1 MLRFSLLVGG
11 ALLLLLVVYLAGK
24 RPYRS
29 PRSVAANYDHWTR
42 DGLLERLWG
51 EHIHL
56 GYYGDPPRPQDFRAS
71 KARLVHEM
79 VHWAGL
85 HRLPPGSRLLDVGCG
100 IGGSA
105 RILAR
110 DYGFDVLGVSIS
122 SRQIDRARA
131 LTPDHLP
138 CRFAVMDALAMPMED
153 GCFDVIWTVEA
164 APHIAEKQRFADGL
178 LRLLKPGGRLVM
190 ADWNQRDPRRQPLSR
205 LERMVLNVL
214 LDQWGH
220 AAFASM
226 EAVQEH
232 LQASSYPCVGLRSA
246 DWSRATF
253 PAWPEAVLEG
263 FRRPWAVLS
272 LGPAAVVQG
281 LREVPTIL
289 LMAWAWRRGL
299 LRFGV
304 FCAERAGSGGGGRS
318 TAHRPSG

>member
-1 MLRFSLLVGG
+1 MAWLPLLISG
-11 ALLLLLVVYLAGK
+11 ALFLVCCIYLSGK

-29 PRSVAANYDHWTR
+29 SQSVAANYDNWTR

-51 EHIHL
+51 DHIHL
-56 GYYGDPPRPQDFRAS
+56 GYYGNPPQPQDFRAS

-85 HRLPPGSRLLDVGCG
+85 HRLTPGSRLLDVGCG
-100 IGGSA
+100 LGGSA

-110 DYGFDVLGVSIS
+110 DYGFEVLGISIS
-122 SRQIDRARA
+122 SQQIDRARA
-131 LTPDHLP
+131 LTPEHLP
-138 CRFAVMDALAMPMED
+138 CRFAVMDALAIPIAD
-153 GCFDVIWTVEA
+153 GYFDAVWTVEA
-164 APHIAEKQRFADGL
+164 APHIANKQRFANEL
-178 LRLLKPGGRLVM
+178 LRLLKPGGQLVM
-190 ADWNQRDPRRQPLSR
+190 ADWNQRDPRNQTPSR
-205 LERMVLNVL
+205 LEKMVLSIL
-214 LDQWGH
+214 LEQWGH

-232 LQASSYPCVGLRSA
+232 LHASPYGCVNLETA
-246 DWSRATF
+246 DWSEATL
-253 PAWPEAVLEG
+253 PAWPDAIWEG

-304 FCAERAGSGGGGRS
+304 FCAERAPDS
-318 TAHRPSG
+318 A

>member
-1 MLRFSLLVGG
+1 MPW
-11 ALLLLLVVYLAGK
+11 LLLLVSGVLVLVLYAYLAGK

-29 PRSVAANYDHWTR
+29 PHSVAANYDHWTR

-51 EHIHL
+51 DHIHL
-56 GYYGDPPRPQDFRAS
+56 GYYGDPPQPQDFRAS

-79 VHWAGL
+79 VQWAGL
-85 HRLPPGSRLLDVGCG
+85 YRLPPGSRVLDVGCG

-110 DYGFDVLGVSIS
+110 DYGFDVLGISIS
-122 SRQIDRARA
+122 SQQIARARA
-131 LTPDHLP
+131 LTPAHLP
-138 CRFAVMDALAMPMED
+138 CRFAVMDALAMPMAD
-153 GCFDVIWTVEA
+153 GCFDAVWTVEA
-164 APHIAEKQRFADGL
+164 APHIANKQCFANEL

-190 ADWNQRDPRRQPLSR
+190 ADWNQRDPRRQPPSR
-205 LERMVLNVL
+205 LEQMVLNIL
-214 LDQWGH
+214 LTQWGH

-232 LQASSYPCVGLRSA
+232 LQASPSGCINLHSA
-246 DWSRATF
+246 DWSRATL
-253 PAWPEAVLEG
+253 PAWPEAIREG

-304 FCAERAGSGGGGRS
+304 FCAERAGSGGDGRS
-318 TAHRPSG
+318 IAHRPSR

>member
-1 MLRFSLLVGG
+1 MPWLLLLIGG
-11 ALLLLLVVYLAGK
+11 ALVLVLCTYLAAR

-29 PRSVAANYDHWTR
+29 PQSVAANYDHWTR

-51 EHIHL
+51 DHIHL
-56 GYYGDPPRPQDFRAS
+56 GYYGDPPQTQDFRAS

-79 VHWAGL
+79 VQWAGL
-85 HRLPPGSRLLDVGCG
+85 DRLPPGSRLLDVGCG

-110 DYGFDVLGVSIS
+110 DYGFDVLGISIS
-122 SRQIDRARA
+122 SQQIDRARA
-131 LTPDHLP
+131 LTPAHLP
-138 CRFAVMDALAMPMED
+138 CRFAVMDALAVPMAD
-153 GCFDVIWTVEA
+153 GCFDAVWTVEA
-164 APHIAEKQRFADGL
+164 APHIANKQRFANEL
-178 LRLLKPGGRLVM
+178 LRLLRPGGQLVM
-190 ADWNQRDPRRQPLSR
+190 ADWNQRDPRRHPPSR

-214 LDQWGH
+214 LTQWGH

-226 EAVQEH
+226 EAVREH
-232 LQASSYPCVGLRSA
+232 LQDGPYDCVNLHSA
-246 DWSRATF
+246 DWSRATL
-253 PAWPEAVLEG
+253 PAWPEAIREG

-299 LRFGV
+299 MRFGV
-304 FCAERAGSGGGGRS
+304 FRAERAGSAGGDKS
-318 TAHRPSG
+318 IAHRPSR

>member
-1 MLRFSLLVGG
+1 MPWLPLLISGVLFL
-11 ALLLLLVVYLAGK
+11 ALCIYLAGK

-29 PRSVAANYDHWTR
+29 PQSVAVNYDHWTR

-51 EHIHL
+51 DHIHL
-56 GYYGDPPRPQDFRAS
+56 GYYGDPPQPQDFRAS

-85 HRLPPGSRLLDVGCG
+85 HKLPPGSRLLDVGCG

-110 DYGFDVLGVSIS
+110 DYGFQVLGISIS
-122 SRQIDRARA
+122 SQQIDRARA
-131 LTPDHLP
+131 LTPAHIP
-138 CRFAVMDALAMPMED
+138 CRFDVMDALAMPMAD
-153 GCFDVIWTVEA
+153 GCFDAVWTVEA
-164 APHIAEKQRFADGL
+164 APHIADKQRFANEL
-178 LRLLKPGGRLVM
+178 LRLLKPGGQLVM
-190 ADWNQRDPRRQPLSR
+190 ADWNQRDSRQQPPSR
-205 LERMVLNVL
+205 LEQMVLSIL
-214 LDQWGH
+214 LEQWGH

-232 LQASSYPCVGLRSA
+232 LQASPYACVNLHTA

-253 PAWPEAVLEG
+253 PAWPEAIREG

-304 FCAERAGSGGGGRS
+304 FCAERAGSGSGDRS
-318 TAHRPSG
+318 TGHRPPW

>member
-1 MLRFSLLVGG
+1 MPWP
-11 ALLLLLVVYLAGK
+11 LLLIGGVLCLVLWGYLAGR

-29 PRSVAANYDHWTR
+29 ARSVAANYDHWTR

-71 KARLVHEM
+71 KARLVHEL
-79 VHWAGL
+79 VHWSGL
-85 HRLPPGSRLLDVGCG
+85 DKLPPGSRLLDVGCG

-110 DYGFDVLGVSIS
+110 DYGFQVLGISIS
-122 SRQIDRARA
+122 SQQIRRAQA
-131 LTPDHLP
+131 LTPEHVP
-138 CRFAVMDALAMPMED
+138 CRFAVMDALAMPMAD
-153 GCFDVIWTVEA
+153 GSFDAVWTVEA
-164 APHIAEKQRFADGL
+164 APHIADKQRFANEL
-178 LRLLKPGGRLVM
+178 LRLLRPGGQLVM

-205 LERMVLNVL
+205 LERTVLGIL
-214 LDQWGH
+214 LTQWGH

-226 EAVQEH
+226 EAVQDH
-232 LQASSYPCVGLRSA
+232 LHASPHGCINLHTG

-253 PAWPEAVLEG
+253 PAWPEAIREG

-281 LREVPTIL
+281 LRETPTIL

-304 FCAERAGSGGGGRS
+304 FCAERAGSGGDDRS
-318 TAHRPSG
+318 TAHKPPP

>member
-1 MLRFSLLVGG
+1 MPW
-11 ALLLLLVVYLAGK
+11 LLLLVSGALVLVLCAYLAGK

-29 PRSVAANYDHWTR
+29 PQSVAANYDHWTR

-51 EHIHL
+51 DHIHL
-56 GYYGDPPRPQDFRAS
+56 GYYGDPPQPQDFRAS

-79 VHWAGL
+79 VQWAGL
-85 HRLPPGSRLLDVGCG
+85 HRLPPGSRVLDVGCG

-110 DYGFDVLGVSIS
+110 DYGFDVLGISIS
-122 SRQIDRARA
+122 SQQVDRARA
-131 LTPDHLP
+131 LTPAHLP
-138 CRFAVMDALAMPMED
+138 CRFAVMDALAMPMAD
-153 GCFDVIWTVEA
+153 GCFDAVWTVEA
-164 APHIAEKQRFADGL
+164 APHIANKQCFANEL

-190 ADWNQRDPRRQPLSR
+190 ADWNQRDPRRQPPSR
-205 LERMVLNVL
+205 LEQMVLNIL
-214 LDQWGH
+214 LTQWGH

-226 EAVQEH
+226 EAVREH
-232 LQASSYPCVGLRSA
+232 LQASPYGCVNLHSA
-246 DWSRATF
+246 DWSRATL
-253 PAWPEAVLEG
+253 PAWPEAIREG

-304 FCAERAGSGGGGRS
+304 FRAERTGSGGDGRS
-318 TAHRPSG
+318 IAHRPSR